1 VARHDAE
8 LVEHA
13 GGRAMTDGDGNG
25 NGNGAKGDPAREL
38 AAFAVDLD
46 LDDAPAAVR
55 DRLGLVVADTVGA
68 AVGGSRLPEVAALAE
83 RVSPGDGNDTGT
95 GGAGRASILG
105 TPHAAPPG
113 RAALVVGTAGTALEL
128 DEGHQYAGGHPAI
141 HALPVVLAEA
151 EADGA
156 TGDDWL
162 AGFLAGYEV
171 GTRVARACQPL
182 DPSYHMHGLWGA
194 VGAAAAVARYR
205 GLGVERTAEA
215 LRMAGNHAL
224 HTRFETAL
232 EGATVRNTYAG
243 TSNLAG
249 GLVATEAAAGF
260 TGLTGGIRRHLD
272 RVTTGDFDLAGPL
285 ADLGDRWEIE
295 RGYFKRHAA
304 CRFTHPTLDAI
315 GRLDDRI
322 DGGLDPDAVER
333 VTVETYDTAARLT
346 EPRPA
351 NPLQAK
357 FSVPFAAATRLRR
370 GHSRM
375 EAFGGGAID
384 APTVALAE
392 RVDVR
397 EAAAFTDRAP
407 DERGARVTVTVDGTD
422 HRETVRQARGGAD
435 DPFAESELESKFRAL
450 AAPAVGDDRA
460 GRLWAAAREPAGTT
474 PARIGDLAT
483 PD

>member
-1 VARHDAE
+1 
-8 LVEHA
+8 
-13 GGRAMTDGDGNG
+13 MTDGGDSRDENG
-25 NGNGAKGDPAREL
+25 NGDDPARDL
-38 AAFAVDLD
+38 AAFAVGLD
-46 LDDAPAAVR
+46 IADAPAAVQ

-68 AVGGSRLPEVAALAE
+68 IVGGSRLPEVATLAK
-83 RVSPGDGNDTGT
+83 RIRPSGHGGT
-95 GGAGRASILG
+95 GASILG

-113 RAALVVGTAGTALEL
+113 RAALVNGTAGTALEL

-156 TGDDWL
+156 ESDDWL
-162 AGFLAGYEV
+162 AGFFAGYEV

-205 GLGVERTAEA
+205 GLGVGAATEA

-260 TGLTGGIRRHLD
+260 TGLTGGISRHLD
-272 RVTTGDFDLAGPL
+272 RVTTGEFDLTGPV

-304 CRFTHPTLDAI
+304 CRFTHPALDAI
-315 GRLDDRI
+315 DRLEDRI
-322 DGGLDPDAVER
+322 EGGIDPGTVDR

-346 EPRPA
+346 ETRPD

-357 FSVPFAAATRLRR
+357 FSIPFAVATRLQR

-375 EAFGGGAID
+375 EAFGGGAVD

-392 RVDVR
+392 RVRVR
-397 EAAAFTDRAP
+397 EAGEFTDRAP
-407 DERGARVTVTVDGTD
+407 DERGARVTIAVDGIK
-422 HRETVRQARGGAD
+422 HHETVRQARGGAD
-435 DPFAESELESKFRAL
+435 DPFTEPELESKFRAL
-450 AAPAVGDDRA
+450 VEPAIGEDRA
-460 GRLWAAAREPAGTT
+460 RDLWAAAREPVGTT